1 MGTNLDFRRICWYD
15 GVVQLG
21 STSKLYVEVV
31 LEKIEDGKLSIE
43 KGVGAVI
50 RYSVITHDK
59 CIPGRYPSRWP
70 QLCRLS
76 YDQS

>member
-50 RYSVITHDK
+50 RYSVITHD
-59 CIPGRYPSRWP
+59 
-70 QLCRLS
+70 
-76 YDQS
+76 